1 MRSKI
6 TVFMAALSLS
16 VAVFGQRNTAVISG
30 TTTDPSG
37 AVVPGAQVTAVQTS
51 TGTSSQTQ
59 SNDNGFYL
67 LPNLAPGTYTL
78 RVERAGFQAYVRE
91 GMVLQ
96 VDQAATVNV
105 SLKVGSQADS
115 VTVTGEPPLVD
126 IRTQTL
132 TTVITPEMAR
142 ELPLN
147 GRNVLQLMALSPDV
161 SPGGTRCFNQGASRP
176 ESGLTFVSAS
186 GARSN
191 ETGFYLDGGL
201 NEDPYTEVANIFP
214 NPDAIQEFS
223 FQTNSYSAKFSG
235 RGGGIVNAATR
246 SGANEFH
253 GSAFEF
259 LRNHVLNAR
268 NFFAT
273 ADDGLKRNQYGF
285 SLGGPVQRNKTFFFA
300 SWQGTKLRSIPT
312 QNVAVTPTAAQ
323 LSGDFSAIGTQLVDP
338 TTNTPFPGNQVP
350 TSRFDPIAM
359 KVLSTVP
366 VGAPGTGLAFYP
378 SFTRTD
384 DNQWVGRVDHNFGDK
399 FRVFARYIY
408 DRLDQPASIINN
420 NILSVSDNAYW
431 ESQNITLNGSY
442 VPKPNLV
449 GYVTLTYNRV
459 INLQLGPKLP
469 GWVDLGV
476 KEADEAATAGSSGAG
491 FYLNVGGYFSAN
503 WDPLYRVPRD
513 QYNVASNW
521 SWVKGSHTIEFGG
534 EIIREQNILA
544 QVFLSQGYF
553 NFSSQISG
561 DNLLDFMLGKPSD
574 FQQLSPVYED
584 LYRTLPAL
592 YLNDSWKAT
601 RNLTFNLG
609 VRWQPWRPWSEQ
621 TNQVSVFN
629 LSEAAKGTTSTKYPN
644 LPPGVFVPGDPNV
657 PSTAIKS
664 YNHVFDPRV
673 GVAWDVFG
681 DGRTSVR
688 AGFGIYHDMVVAN
701 SNNTTVSSPPFAIS
715 VDVPFPV
722 SLDNPYQG
730 HNIPFPAFR
739 PFPAGQTFAL
749 PYYGNEFDPALAY
762 PVIQQWNLTIE
773 RQLPKGLMVR
783 AAYEGMESYHLF
795 GGIEQNLAV
804 YIPGQSTFENDQQ
817 RRPMGQYFTSNSLNT
832 ATGTASYNA
841 LSLTVEKRATHG
853 LTFLGGFRW
862 AKMLDELN
870 GAGTTLGQSDYT
882 TNNPKF
888 DHGPSS
894 VDVNKQFIGSY
905 VWELPTAKSLGF
917 VGRNVIGGWRS
928 SGVLTLRSGFPYS
941 ILSGLDYSY
950 SGNGAD
956 RADLIGDPNL
966 SGSRSKAEKLNEW
979 FNTAAFA
986 FNAPGTFGNSG
997 RDILRGPGVA
1007 TLDFALS
1014 KAFPLRFG
1022 HFAETQRVDFRA
1034 EAFNIFNHANF
1045 HNPDNTITDPTFG
1058 QILRTTKGSAGD
1070 PRILQFALR
1079 YSF

>member
-1 MRSKI
+1 MCVCVSI
-6 TVFMAALSLS
+6 PVL
-16 VAVFGQRNTAVISG
+16 GQRNTAAISG

-37 AVVPGAQVTAVQTS
+37 GVIPAAQVTAVQTS
-51 TGTSSQTQ
+51 TGTTSQTQ
-59 SNDNGFYL
+59 SNEGGFYL
-67 LPNLAPGTYTL
+67 LPNLPPGAYTL
-78 RVERAGFQAYVRE
+78 RIEHAGFQTFVQE
-91 GMVLQ
+91 GIILQ

-105 SLKVGSQADS
+105 SLKVGSQAES
-115 VTVTGEPPLVD
+115 VTITGEPPLVD
-126 IRTQTL
+126 VRSQTV
-132 TTVITPEMAR
+132 TTTITAEMAR

-147 GRNVLQLMALSPDV
+147 GRNVLQLMALAPDV
-161 SPGGTRCFNQGASRP
+161 SPGGSRCFNQGASRP

-191 ETGFYLDGGL
+191 QTGFYLDGGL
-201 NEDPYTEVANIFP
+201 NEDPYTEIANIFP

-235 RGGGIVNAATR
+235 RGGGVVNAATR

-253 GSAFEF
+253 GSAFEY

-268 NFFAT
+268 NFFAS

-285 SLGGPVQRNKTFFFA
+285 SFGGPVRKNKTFFFA
-300 SWQGTKLRSIPT
+300 SWQGTKLRSVPS

-323 LSGDFSAIGTQLVDP
+323 LAGDFSAISTQLVDP
-338 TTNTPFPGNQVP
+338 TTNEPFSGNRIP
-350 TSRFDPIAM
+350 ISRFDPIAM

-384 DNQWVGRVDHNFGDK
+384 DNQWVGRVDHNFGDT

-420 NILSVSDNAYW
+420 NILSVADNTYW
-431 ESQNITLNGSY
+431 QSQNITLNGSY
-442 VPKPNLV
+442 VPKPNLA
-449 GYVTLTYNRV
+449 GYVTLTYGRV
-459 INLQLGPKLP
+459 VNIQLGPKLP
-469 GWVDLGV
+469 GWIDLGV
-476 KEADEAATAGSSGAG
+476 KMADEAATADSSGPG

-503 WDPLYRVPRD
+503 WDPLYRVPRA

-521 SWVKGSHTIEFGG
+521 SWVKQGHSIEFGG

-544 QVFLSQGYF
+544 QVFLSQGFF

-592 YLNDSWKAT
+592 YLTDSWKVT
-601 RNLTFNLG
+601 RRLTLNLG
-609 VRWQPWRPWSEQ
+609 VRWQPWRPWTEQ
-621 TNQVSVFN
+621 TNQVSVFS
-629 LSEAAKGTTSTKYPN
+629 LSQAAKGVTSTKYPN

-657 PSTAIKS
+657 PTTAIRT
-664 YNHVFDPRV
+664 YNHVFDPRI
-673 GVAWDVFG
+673 GLAWDVFG
-681 DGRTSVR
+681 DGRSSVR
-688 AGFGIYHDMVVAN
+688 AGFGIYHDMAVAN

-722 SLDNPYQG
+722 SLANPYQG

-739 PFPAGQTFAL
+739 PFLSSQTFSL

-762 PVIQQWNLTIE
+762 PVTQQWNLTIE
-773 RQLPKGLMVR
+773 RQLPKGSMIR
-783 AAYEGMESYHLF
+783 AGYEGMESYHLF
-795 GGIEQNLAV
+795 GGVEQNLAV
-804 YIPGQSTFENDQQ
+804 YIPGQSTFENTQQ
-817 RRPMGQYFTSNSLNT
+817 RRPMAQYFTSNSLNT

-841 LSLTVEKRATHG
+841 LSLTVEKRATQG
-853 LTFLGGFRW
+853 LTFLAGFRW

-882 TNNPKF
+882 TASPKF
-888 DHGPSS
+888 DHGLSS

-905 VWELPTAKSLGF
+905 VWELPGGKSLGF
-917 VGRNVIGGWRS
+917 LGRHVIGGWRS
-928 SGVLTLRSGFPYS
+928 SGVLTLRAGFPYS
-941 ILSGLDYSY
+941 IFSGLDYSY

-956 RADLIGDPNL
+956 RADLVGNPNMP
-966 SGSRSKAEKLNEW
+966 GGRSKAAKLAEW

-997 RDILRGPGVA
+997 RNILRGPGVA
-1007 TLDFALS
+1007 TFDVSLAKS
-1014 KAFPLRFG
+1014 FPLKFG
-1022 HFAETQRVDFRA
+1022 HFSETQRIDFRT
-1034 EAFNIFNHANF
+1034 EAFKRI
-1045 HNPDNTITDPTFG
+1045 
-1058 QILRTTKGSAGD
+1058 GSIQPCKLQDAG
-1070 PRILQFALR
+1070 
-1079 YSF
+1079 